1 MLALEQWNWGVL
13 TGCPKRMT
21 WFFFPTRSKP
31 LQETELRK
39 LPLESLQAAESVF
52 CCVGWPWKL
61 PEMDIYMQLQRQVL
75 RQPWE
80 CTSRSGSSEE
90 HFLVDS
96 PSLRLLHFEMTLTSA
111 LRGHETTLV
120 TTPFFPPNPKP
131 AKCDLMCD
139 CVCINAAHYMF
150 VCQNCYC
157 AILFGMD
164 SRCWL

>member
-1 MLALEQWNWGVL
+1 MPERRRIFSRCNTNAS
-13 TGCPKRMT
+13 T
-21 WFFFPTRSKP
+21 WTVKLGSTYRLSKKDDLILLPLQEKQRPISISKP

-39 LPLESLQAAESVF
+39 LPLESLQATESVF
-52 CCVGWPWKL
+52 CCVGWAWKL

-120 TTPFFPPNPKP
+120 TTPLFFP
-131 AKCDLMCD
+131 
-139 CVCINAAHYMF
+139 
-150 VCQNCYC
+150 
-157 AILFGMD
+157 
-164 SRCWL
+164 